1 MSLTKATYSMIDGAP
16 VNVKDFGA
24 ACDGVTDDTVAVQAA
39 IDFCAANGWPTLV
52 IPGKT
57 YITES
62 VNIDRE
68 VDTTT
73 DEFYI
78 IGQGPDGGFYTDQAI
93 SIFSST
99 FAITTAPLSEFI
111 TFQNVRFAADS
122 ADTGAYCL
130 DGNKFLRV
138 RFTNCYFYKINCAY
152 TNNYLQQYYVD
163 TCNIRQTKGW
173 FLESDTGGAFAL
185 AGSVFNLNWTDN
197 LFEKGSRGIAE
208 TGFIKAAYQVAGS
221 NFVGGVFQ
229 GSYGPFYD
237 SARTVGVNFSGI
249 YFELNTDQ
257 EIKLGDCDASSI
269 TGCLFDNPIASG
281 DKYCVNASGVVNLF
295 SGGNYA
301 TNKLYF
307 SPPTTMGAS
316 NSGLVSVGDYAGNS
330 LISTLPGDGGTTG
343 SFTATLDGFTTTVEP
358 TVKYQKTGRLI
369 TLSWDDTYAT
379 SNAGTM
385 AMTDIPA
392 ALLPTGQNV
401 FVATPVQDNGVL
413 LGMTKAKVAS
423 DGITFYKTFDTAG
436 PAFTSSGTK
445 GITAFTVTY
454 RI

>member
-16 VNVKDFGA
+16 VNIKDFGA
-24 ACDGVTDDTVAVQAA
+24 ACDGVTNDTAAVQAA
-39 IDFCAANGWPTLV
+39 IDFCAANGWPTMV
-52 IPGKT
+52 VPGKT

-78 IGQGPDGGFYTDQAI
+78 IGQGPNGGFYTDEAI

-99 FAITTAPLSEFI
+99 FAITNAPLSEFI
-111 TFQNVRFAADS
+111 TFQNIRFAADS

-138 RFTNCYFYKINCAY
+138 RFTGCYFYKINCAY

-173 FLESDTGGAFAL
+173 FLESDTGGAFSL

-197 LFEKGSRGIAE
+197 LFEKGSRGVAE

-257 EIKLGDCDASSI
+257 EIKLGVCDASSI
-269 TGCLFDNPIASG
+269 TGCLFDNPIAQG

-307 SPPTTMGAS
+307 SPPTTMGTS

-343 SFTATLDGFTTTVEP
+343 SFTATLEGFTTTVEP

-369 TLSWDDTYAT
+369 TLSWDDNYAT

-401 FVATPVQDNGVL
+401 WVATPVQDNTVL
-413 LGMTKAKVAS
+413 LGMTKAKVS
-423 DGITFYKTFDTAG
+423 VDGITFYKTFDALG

-445 GITAFTVTY
+445 GITAFTLTY

>member
-1 MSLTKATYSMIDGAP
+1 MIDGAQ

-24 ACDGVTDDTVAVQAA
+24 ACDGVTDDTAAIQAA
-39 IDFCAANGWPTLV
+39 IDYCAANGWPTLV
-52 IPGKT
+52 VPGAA
-57 YITES
+57 YITSS

-78 IGQGPDGGFYTDQAI
+78 IGQGPNGGFYTDQAI
-93 SIFSST
+93 NIFSST
-99 FAITTAPLSEFI
+99 FATTSAPLSEFI
-111 TFQNVRFAADS
+111 TFQNIRFAADS

-130 DGNKFLRV
+130 NGNKFLRV
-138 RFTNCYFYKINCAY
+138 RFTNCYFFRINCAY

-173 FLESDTGGAFAL
+173 FLESDTGGPFSL

-197 LFEKGSRGIAE
+197 LFEKGSRGIAT
-208 TGFIKAAYQVAGS
+208 TGFLKAALQVAGS
-221 NFVGGVFQ
+221 NFIGGVFQ
-229 GSYGPFYD
+229 GSYGPFYE

-257 EIKLGDCDASSI
+257 EIKLGICDASSI
-269 TGCLFDNPIASG
+269 TGCLFDNPIAGG

-307 SPPTTMGAS
+307 APPTTLGAS
-316 NSGLVSVGDYAGNS
+316 NSGLVSFGDFAGNN
-330 LISTLPGDGGTTG
+330 LISTLPGSGEPTG
-343 SFTATLDGFTTTVEP
+343 SFTGTLTGFTTTVEP
-358 TVKYQKTGRLI
+358 TVKYQKTGRLV

-385 AMTDIPA
+385 TLEDIPA
-392 ALLPTGQNV
+392 ALLPTGQIV
-401 FVATPVQDNGVL
+401 WVATPVQDNGVL
-413 LGMTKAKVAS
+413 LGMTKAKVDQ
-423 DGITFYKTFDTAG
+423 DGITFYKTFDAIG

-445 GITAFTVTY
+445 GITAFTLTY